1 MEFED
6 SLVSELETQEGLARD
21 VHDNVQ
27 KVNIQAQGLMDDQI
41 NNLKLANKK
50 LDSLV
55 VLLDTIILELEK
67 LDQTKGGN
75 DELQKEVERLQKNVD
90 Y

>member
-27 KVNIQAQGLMDDQI
+27 KVNI
-41 NNLKLANKK
+41 
-50 LDSLV
+50 
-55 VLLDTIILELEK
+55 
-67 LDQTKGGN
+67 
-75 DELQKEVERLQKNVD
+75 
-90 Y
+90 

>member
-55 VLLDTIILELEK
+55 VALDTIILELEK
-67 LDQTKGGN
+67 LD
-75 DELQKEVERLQKNVD
+75 
-90 Y
+90 